1 MKEWMGEELYQSPI
15 TFTIDLIKCIKKESE
30 SIAFYST
37 VPLAG
42 ASLAFR

>member
-30 SIAFYST
+30 SIAFYSI
-37 VPLAG
+37 PLAG